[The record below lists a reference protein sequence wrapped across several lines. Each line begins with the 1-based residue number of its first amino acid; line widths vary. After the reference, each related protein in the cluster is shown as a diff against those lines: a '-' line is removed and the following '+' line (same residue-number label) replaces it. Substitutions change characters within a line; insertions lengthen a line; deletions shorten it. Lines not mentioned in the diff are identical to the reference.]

1 MSHCPLT
8 LYLLKSQHLCKG
20 LFSVLGKLQNSNS
33 ILFVRGFLI
42 IILAS
47 MSYCVSPLKNL
58 INMLIKENLL
68 WIFLKRFNERNR
80 VVFPFCLPELT
91 SQLFLSNP
99 LWAWVSRQMGV
110 QILALHQLTMWETI
124 CSTHKMNKLMR
135 SAAATSRSGYEDH
148 VR

>member
-8 LYLLKSQHLCKG
+8 LYPLKSQYLCKG

-33 ILFVRGFLI
+33 ILFVMGFLI

-47 MSYCVSPLKNL
+47 MSCFSIKKFNQHA
-58 INMLIKENLL
+58 NKENLL

-80 VVFPFCLPELT
+80 VVLPFCLPELT
-91 SQLFLSNP
+91 SQLFLSHP
-99 LWAWVSRQMGV
+99 LWAWVSRQMCI
-110 QILALHQLTMWETI
+110 QILALYQLTMWETI